1 MTEAH
6 VIGLTSIAAMLVL
19 IYAGMY
25 VAVALSVL
33 SFVGVW
39 MIRGDAGIAA
49 NLLALAANDA
59 ISDYVFGVVPLFVLM
74 GLLVAAADIGK
85 DTFEVANQLLRRIRG
100 GLGVATVAAN
110 AIFAA
115 ITGISIAS
123 AAIFTKVAVPEM
135 LRHGYSPRFSVGV
148 VAGSSVLG
156 MLIPPSLL
164 LILYGVLTER
174 SIGDLFIAGIIPGIV
189 LALSFAVGIILIA
202 TLRPGWVFAGASGEQ
217 ASEEKPLMSFAEIVG
232 KMLPIV
238 ALIVL
243 VLGGIYGGIFT
254 PVEAGA
260 VGAAGSIVVAAAKQR
275 LDWPTLWK
283 VLVET
288 AHITAAVCFL
298 IISAALYSRML
309 AMSGVTELLRTMIV
323 DTGFGFIGLLTI
335 FVLVV
340 LLLGTILDS
349 SSIMLITIPLVL
361 PALVGYNTDLIWF
374 GIVTVIAIEIGLLT
388 PPFGIAVYVIKS
400 TLGPDSPISLK
411 DIFAGAFPFALIML
425 IVLLIVITFPGLTTA
440 LL

>member
-1 MTEAH
+1 MNEAT
-6 VIGLTSIAAMLVL
+6 VIGLASVALMLVL

-25 VAVALSVL
+25 VAIALATL
-33 SFVGVW
+33 SFLGVW
-39 MIRGDAGIAA
+39 LIRGDVVIAS
-49 NLLALAANDA
+49 NLLALAVNDA

-74 GLLVAAADIGK
+74 GLLVAVADIGK
-85 DTFEVANQLLRRIRG
+85 DTFEVANQLLRHVRG
-100 GLGVATVAAN
+100 GLGIATVAAN
-110 AIFAA
+110 AVFAA

-123 AAIFTKVAVPEM
+123 AAVFTKVAVPEM
-135 LRHGYSPRFSVGV
+135 LRHGYAPRFSVGV

-164 LILYGVLTER
+164 LILFGVLTEK

-189 LALSFAVGIILIA
+189 LSIAYALGIVLMA
-202 TLRPGWVFAGASGEQ
+202 TLKPSWVYANPGAEFAADDRPHMGLGEI
-217 ASEEKPLMSFAEIVG
+217 AA
-232 KMLPIV
+232 KMFPIV
-238 ALIVL
+238 LLIGL
-243 VLGGIYGGIFT
+243 VLGGIYGGVFT

-260 VGAAGSIVVAAAKQR
+260 VGAAGALVIALAKRR
-275 LDWPTLWK
+275 LGLAGLWK

-298 IISAALYSRML
+298 IIAASLYSRML
-309 AMSGVTELLRTMIV
+309 AISGVTDLLRVLIV
-323 DTGFGFIGLLTI
+323 DTGFGFAGLLAM

-340 LLLGTILDS
+340 LILGTILDS

-361 PALVGYNTDLIWF
+361 PALTGFGVDLIWF

-388 PPFGIAVYVIKS
+388 PPFGIAVFVIKA
-400 TLGPDSPISLK
+400 TLGKDSPIALK
-411 DIFAGAFPFALIML
+411 DIFAGAFPFAVIMFV
-425 IVLLIVITFPGLTTA
+425 VLLIIIAFPRLTTA